1 MLRVVLIISVAWSVE
16 PFSDDELENL
26 CGAPALSYAFFA
38 CRQLCMQNKLQSDC
52 EKSLSGRCKKQIVHI
67 EYHC

>member
-1 MLRVVLIISVAWSVE
+1 MLRTIFLVTVAMSFE

-38 CRQLCMQNKLQSDC
+38 CRELCLRKMLETGC
-52 EKSLSGRCKKQIVHI
+52 EQSLSGKWKK
-67 EYHC
+67 YT